1 MLPGYHVAM
10 RARAFTIVLLALL
23 AACGGGGGSGATPP
37 ASGNGGGSGAP
48 PPATTLTATSGAVL
62 GEDNTFTPVDGD
74 ASGGGNGQTVD
85 GIPCLPTMAESNYHI
100 HVFVGIVV
108 NGRQLALPDGTGM
121 KDPGADSAGV
131 VSTAS
136 CFYYLHTHDA
146 AGIVHVEDPS
156 TASRT
161 TALHTLG
168 QYFAI
173 WGHSLSGWTI
183 YTSGQKYA
191 GQGAQ
196 TISHSTYTKYT
207 GSPSSLP
214 LYAHEVIWLESGSP
228 ILTPSQLPSIQFTY

>member
-1 MLPGYHVAM
+1 M
-10 RARAFTIVLLALL
+10 L
-23 AACGGGGGSGATPP
+23 AACGGGGSSGTTTPP
-37 ASGNGGGSGAP
+37 APGGNGGGP
-48 PPATTLTATSGAVL
+48 PPTTTLTATSGAVI
-62 GEDNTFTPVDGD
+62 GQDDTFTPADGD

-100 HVFVGIVV
+100 HVFVGIVI
-108 NGRQLALPDGTGM
+108 NGQQLALPDGIGI
-121 KDPGADSAGV
+121 KNPGADSGGV
-131 VSTAS
+131 VNTGS
-136 CFYYLHTHDA
+136 CFYYLHSHDA
-146 AGIVHVEDPS
+146 SGIVHVEDPS

-168 QYFAI
+168 QLFAI

-196 TISHSTYTKYT
+196 TISNSTYTQYS

-228 ILTPSQLPSIQFTY
+228 ILRPSQLPSVQFTF